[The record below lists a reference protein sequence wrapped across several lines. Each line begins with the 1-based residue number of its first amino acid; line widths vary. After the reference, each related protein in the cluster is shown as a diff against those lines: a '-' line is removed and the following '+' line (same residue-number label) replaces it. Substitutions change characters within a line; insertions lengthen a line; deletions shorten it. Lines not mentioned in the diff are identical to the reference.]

1 MTRVAHCFL
10 RTCKQREMNKIFL
23 YAFCLAGLF
32 ASVGGLRAQDNVID
46 RVEWV
51 VGDKSILRS
60 DIEEAIKYWIMNG
73 RRFDGDP
80 YSIVGED
87 LAVQQLFLH
96 QATLDSV
103 EVNESQLIRQVDA
116 KLDEHIQRAGSKEK
130 LEEYQK
136 MPMSKIREM
145 LYENAYN
152 YQTMS
157 EMRRK
162 IVGDIKVSPALVR
175 RFYESLPYDSIPFI
189 QEQVEVQIITMEP
202 PVDVD
207 EIERVKEELR
217 EFTERITSG
226 ETSFSTLALLYSED
240 PGSAR
245 MGGELDFTARGQF
258 APEFA
263 NVAFNLTDPAKVS
276 KIVETEYGFHII
288 QLIEKRGD
296 RIKVRHI
303 LRKPRISSSN
313 IKGMMLTLDTI
324 ARNIKNDSITFD
336 EAVLR
341 YSYDKETNNNYG
353 IMFNKNT
360 GASRFELQELP
371 VDVARVVDDMKVGE
385 VSDPFTMRL
394 NNGKTICAIV
404 RLKTRIEAHK
414 ANIKEDYEILKD
426 AYTNK
431 LSDERTNEWIK
442 EKQKRTYVRLNGEA
456 KVEDFKYPGWNF
468 YDDKK

>member
-1 MTRVAHCFL
+1 MKRIFQHIYCVAV
-10 RTCKQREMNKIFL
+10 
-23 YAFCLAGLF
+23 LF
-32 ASVGGLRAQDNVID
+32 ALCGTAKAQDNIID

-60 DIEEAIKYWIMNG
+60 DIEEAIKYWTMTG
-73 RRFDGDP
+73 RKFEGDP
-80 YSIVGED
+80 YSVVGED
-87 LAVQQLFLH
+87 LAIQQLFLH
-96 QATLDSV
+96 QAALDSI
-103 EVNESQLIRQVDA
+103 EVSEAHLIRQVDA
-116 KLDEHIQRAGSKEK
+116 KLDEHIQNAGSKEK
-130 LEEYQK
+130 LEEYQN
-136 MPMSKIREM
+136 MSLSKIREM

-152 YQTMS
+152 YNTMV

-189 QEQVEVQIITMEP
+189 QSQVEVQIITMEP

-207 EIERVKEELR
+207 EIDRVKEELR
-217 EFTERITSG
+217 EFTDRVTNG

-245 MGGELDFTARGQF
+245 RGGELDFTARGQF

-263 NVAFNLTDPAKVS
+263 NVAFNLTDPNKVS

-288 QLIEKRGD
+288 QLMEKRGD

-303 LRKPRISSSN
+303 LRKPRISSAN
-313 IKGMMLTLDTI
+313 IKDMMLRLDTI
-324 ARNIKNDSITFD
+324 SNDIKNDSLSF
-336 EAVLR
+336 EQAVIMF
-341 YSYDKETNNNYG
+341 SADKDTYNNYG
-353 IMFNKNT
+353 ILFNKST
-360 GASRFELQELP
+360 GASRFQMQDLP
-371 VDVARVVDDMKVGE
+371 VDVARVVDGMQVGD
-385 VSDPFTMRL
+385 VSAPFTMRL
-394 NNGKTICAIV
+394 DNGKLVCAIAK
-404 RLKTRIEAHK
+404 LKSKIEAHK
-414 ANIKEDYEILKD
+414 ANVKDDYEILKE

-442 EKQKRTYVRLNGEA
+442 EKQKTTFVRLNGEA
-456 KVEDFKYPGWNF
+456 KVEDFKYPGWVF